1 VAAVSGWAILS
12 VACLLAGLGV
22 ALWGYEAH
30 QRLQQQMARHL
41 QTVLEQREGTAVLLG
56 PVGGEEVATV
66 LSWGPPWLRHAVSWR
81 WLWGGLSVPVVL
93 ALPLAVLGWERAA
106 LLLWCL
112 LMGVALLLAWRRWQR
127 LRQQVQQQLPAFID
141 GMVRMVVLGHAT
153 PSAFLLASASA
164 KPPLLATL
172 NQAAAFAK
180 AGMPVDQAL
189 ATASRHWGLEAFSL
203 LAAILQVGGRFG
215 GRVDSLLERVAHFLR
230 DQQQARQELFAL
242 SAEVRLS
249 AWVLS
254 LLPLLVGG
262 AIIITNADYF
272 MQLWNDT
279 GGRQLLYAAAGLQVV
294 GVCMLY
300 RLAQLE

>member
-1 VAAVSGWAILS
+1 MRGWAILS

-22 ALWGYEAH
+22 ALWGYELY
-30 QRLQQQMARHL
+30 QRQRQRMARHL
-41 QTVLEQREGTAVLLG
+41 QTVLEQRGGGAMLMSPASVGGAASTTGLPWGPQWLRQTVRGRWVWRGILVSVLL
-56 PVGGEEVATV
+56 V
-66 LSWGPPWLRHAVSWR
+66 
-81 WLWGGLSVPVVL
+81 
-93 ALPLAVLGWERAA
+93 LPLAVLGWEWAA

-112 LMGVALLLAWRRWQR
+112 LVAMGLLLAWRRWLR

-141 GMVRMVVLGHAT
+141 SMVRMVVLGHAT

-164 KPPLLATL
+164 KQPLLATL
-172 NQAAAFAK
+172 NQAVAFAK

-189 ATASRHWGLEAFSL
+189 ATASRHWELEAFSL
-203 LAAILQVGGRFG
+203 LEVILQVGGRFG
-215 GRVDSLLERVAHFLR
+215 GRIDHLLERVAHFMR
-230 DQQQARQELFAL
+230 DQQQARQELHAL

-254 LLPLLVGG
+254 LLPLVVGG
-262 AIIITNADYF
+262 GIIITNAHYF

-279 GGRQLLYAAAGLQVV
+279 GGRQLLYAAAGLQIV

-300 RLAQLE
+300 RLARLE

>member
-1 VAAVSGWAILS
+1 MRGWAILS

-22 ALWGYEAH
+22 ALWGYELY
-30 QRLQQQMARHL
+30 QRQRQRMARHL
-41 QTVLEQREGTAVLLG
+41 QTVLEQRGGGTVLMSPASVGGVASTTGLPWGPQWLRQTVRGRWVWRGILVSVLL
-56 PVGGEEVATV
+56 V
-66 LSWGPPWLRHAVSWR
+66 
-81 WLWGGLSVPVVL
+81 
-93 ALPLAVLGWERAA
+93 LPLAVLGWEWAA

-112 LMGVALLLAWRRWQR
+112 LVGMGLLLAWRRWLR

-141 GMVRMVVLGHAT
+141 SMVRMVVLGHAT

-164 KPPLLATL
+164 KQPLLATL
-172 NQAAAFAK
+172 NQAVAFAK

-189 ATASRHWGLEAFSL
+189 ATASRHWELEAFSL
-203 LAAILQVGGRFG
+203 LEVILQVGGRFG
-215 GRVDSLLERVAHFLR
+215 GRIDHLLERVAHFMR
-230 DQQQARQELFAL
+230 DQQQARQELHAL

-254 LLPLLVGG
+254 LLPLVVGG
-262 AIIITNADYF
+262 GMIITNAHYF

-279 GGRQLLYAAAGLQVV
+279 GGRQLLYAAAGLQIV

-300 RLAQLE
+300 RLARLE

>member
-1 VAAVSGWAILS
+1 MRGWAILS

-22 ALWGYEAH
+22 ALWGYELY
-30 QRLQQQMARHL
+30 QRQRQRMARHL
-41 QTVLEQREGTAVLLG
+41 QTVLEQRGGGAVLMS
-56 PVGGEEVATV
+56 PASVGGAASTTG
-66 LSWGPPWLRHAVSWR
+66 LPWGPQWLRQTVRGRWVWRGILVS
-81 WLWGGLSVPVVL
+81 VL
-93 ALPLAVLGWERAA
+93 LVLPLAVLGWEWAA

-112 LMGVALLLAWRRWQR
+112 LVGMGLLLAWRRWLR

-141 GMVRMVVLGHAT
+141 SMVRMVVLGHAT

-164 KPPLLATL
+164 KQPLLATL
-172 NQAAAFAK
+172 NQAVAFAK

-189 ATASRHWGLEAFSL
+189 ATASRHWELEAFSL
-203 LAAILQVGGRFG
+203 LEVILQVGGRFG
-215 GRVDSLLERVAHFLR
+215 GRIDHLLERVAHFMR
-230 DQQQARQELFAL
+230 DQQQARQELHAL

-254 LLPLLVGG
+254 LLPLVVGG
-262 AIIITNADYF
+262 GIIITNAHYF

-279 GGRQLLYAAAGLQVV
+279 GGRQLLYAAAGLQIV

-300 RLAQLE
+300 RLARLE